1 MKLELESEEAREL
14 LSALVDRLLNEA
26 GLGDGD
32 RAALRRWR
40 SESMKAGSEEMKAL
54 TAKVNADI
62 DRALRAKAKSVV
74 QKPDWR

>member
-1 MKLELESEEAREL
+1 
-14 LSALVDRLLNEA
+14 
-26 GLGDGD
+26 
-32 RAALRRWR
+32 
-40 SESMKAGSEEMKAL
+40 MKAL